1 MNTSSSIPG
10 LPRAVASPCIQ
21 VCAVDAASGLC
32 LGCRRTLA
40 EIAGWSR
47 LTEAER
53 AAHADFVVQ
62 LGEHALWKQGIN

>member
-1 MNTSSSIPG
+1 
-10 LPRAVASPCIQ
+10 VASPCIQ

-47 LTEAER
+47 LPEAER
-53 AAHADFVVQ
+53 ARILAELPARILPF
-62 LGEHALWKQGIN
+62 

>member
-47 LTEAER
+47 LPEAER
-53 AAHADFVVQ
+53 ARILAELPARILPF
-62 LGEHALWKQGIN
+62 

>member
-1 MNTSSSIPG
+1 M
-10 LPRAVASPCIQ
+10 ASPCIQ

-47 LTEAER
+47 FTGAER
-53 AAHADFVVQ
+53 ARILAELPARTLPF
-62 LGEHALWKQGIN
+62 

>member
-21 VCAVDAASGLC
+21 LCAVDAASGLC

-53 AAHADFVVQ
+53 ARILAELPARTLPF
-62 LGEHALWKQGIN
+62 

>member
-10 LPRAVASPCIQ
+10 LPRAVASPCVQ
-21 VCAVDAASGLC
+21 VCAVDAALGLC

-47 LTEAER
+47 FTDAER
-53 AAHADFVVQ
+53 ARILAELPAR
-62 LGEHALWKQGIN
+62 ALPF

>member
-1 MNTSSSIPG
+1 
-10 LPRAVASPCIQ
+10 VASPCIQ

-53 AAHADFVVQ
+53 ARILAELPARTLPF
-62 LGEHALWKQGIN
+62 